1 VSGGV
6 TVSGGADGIAA
17 QFEDVR
23 RTAVLLNRQAS
34 RIEDIRGECLP
45 ALMALQ
51 SRATI
56 VDQLGALEAVCA
68 LEAAVAALDALAHDV
83 RIYCHLLG
91 HAMAEYEGADSGL
104 WHGLT
109 ELAGTAWDATF
120 ALPGALFAGTT
131 AFIAGGP
138 GSALQEAALRDPALA
153 DLTVDLAPV
162 LPGLLPG
169 TSLSETLLMLR
180 AYCADGSPVVTATG
194 QDDRPDAV
202 RAPRGLADLM
212 DGLQLRNSGPAGEI
226 DVKILTGANGV
237 RHVLVDIPGTK
248 DWTPAQHT
256 ADVVGM
262 ATNLRAID
270 GVPTTYE
277 AGVLAA
283 MKRAGVRPD
292 DNVMLVGH
300 SLGGMVAV
308 AAARDAVRTGAFK
321 VTHVVT
327 AGSPVGGFAG
337 EVPKGVTVLAL
348 ENRHDL
354 IPHLDGHGN
363 PDRTNVTTVHF
374 DGAKDSIGDAHG
386 IDTSYRHGA
395 AEADASDDLAI
406 RRYLRS
412 AAGYF
417 DASSVQAET
426 FLITRTYR

>member
-1 VSGGV
+1 MSGGV

-23 RTAVLLNRQAS
+23 RTAALLNRQAS
-34 RIEDIRGECLP
+34 RIEDIHGECLP

-51 SRATI
+51 SRAPI
-56 VDQLGALEAVCA
+56 IDQLGALEAASA

-83 RIYCHLLG
+83 RTYCHLLG
-91 HAMAEYEGADSGL
+91 HAMAEYQGADSGL

-120 ALPGALFAGTT
+120 ALPGALFAGTS
-131 AFIAGGP
+131 ALLVSGP
-138 GSALQEAALRDPALA
+138 GDALQQAALHDPALA

-169 TSLSETLLMLR
+169 TSLTETLLMLR
-180 AYCADGSPVVTATG
+180 AYCADGSPLVAATG
-194 QDDRPDAV
+194 QDARPDAV
-202 RAPRGLADLM
+202 RPPRGLADLM
-212 DGLQLRNSGPAGEI
+212 DGLQLRNSGAAGEI

-270 GVPTTYE
+270 GLPTAYE
-277 AGVLAA
+277 AGVLEA
-283 MKRAGVRPD
+283 MTQAGVRPTD
-292 DNVMLVGH
+292 DVMLIGH

-308 AAARDAVRTGAFK
+308 ATARDAVRTGAFK

-337 EVPKGVTVLAL
+337 EVPKRVAVLAL

-354 IPHLDGHGN
+354 IPHLDGHDN
-363 PDRTNVTTVHF
+363 PDRTNVTTVRF

-386 IDTSYRHGA
+386 IDTSYRSGA
-395 AEADASDDLAI
+395 AQADASHDLAI
-406 RRYLRS
+406 RRYLQS

-417 DASSVQAET
+417 DASTVQADT

>member
-1 VSGGV
+1 MSGGV

-34 RIEDIRGECLP
+34 RIDDIRGECLP
-45 ALMALQ
+45 ALTALRSQ
-51 SRATI
+51 API
-56 VDQLGALEAVCA
+56 VDPLGALEAAAA
-68 LEAAVAALDALAHDV
+68 LEAGVAALDALAHDL
-83 RIYCHLLG
+83 RTFCHLLG
-91 HAMAEYEGADSGL
+91 HAIAEYQGADSGI

-109 ELAGTAWDATF
+109 ELAGTAWDATV
-120 ALPGALFAGTT
+120 ALPGAVFAGST

-138 GSALQEAALRDPALA
+138 GSALQQAALHDPALA

-194 QDDRPDAV
+194 EDSRPGAA
-202 RAPRGLADLM
+202 RPPRGLADLM
-212 DGLQLRNSGPAGEI
+212 AGLQLRNAGAAGEI

-248 DWTPAQHT
+248 DWTPAHQT
-256 ADVVGM
+256 ADVVGV

-270 GVPTTYE
+270 GLPTTYE

-283 MKRAGVRPD
+283 MRQAGVRPSD
-292 DNVMLVGH
+292 DVMLVGH
-300 SLGGMVAV
+300 SLGGMVAL

-321 VTHVVT
+321 ITHVVT

-337 EVPKGVTVLAL
+337 EVPKGVAVLAL

-363 PDRTNVTTVHF
+363 PDRANVTTVRF
-374 DGAKDSIGDAHG
+374 DGARDSIGDAHG
-386 IDTSYRHGA
+386 IDTSYRYGA
-395 AEADASDDLAI
+395 ARADASDDFAI
-406 RRYLRS
+406 RRYLHS
-412 AAGYF
+412 AAGF
-417 DASSVQAET
+417 FGASSVRSKT